1 MIRAATAS
9 LFLALALAAC
19 GGSDGSAPVASQA
32 DIRVANTGPAEV
44 YAGETVTF
52 QITVTNEG
60 PAEATG
66 VTLTHHLD
74 GAPAVG
80 SIACVA
86 TGGAVCPPVLGDA
99 MTLDT
104 LPAGGGLVF
113 IVEVPG
119 EADLIG
125 PITSTMIASAAA
137 DDNHTN
143 NTGEA
148 TTIALDLRSGDY
160 EVYASNGRPYTLTL
174 DFNTMS
180 YAMVGSQVNAAG
192 TITRD
197 TDGVGYVFGTAG
209 TARFRMGQDL
219 IVGGFDFDLS
229 DSTHPYDHGVR
240 PFVAARRFS
249 TDLAALAG
257 TRYNLLGLNL
267 RRNDKME
274 SVVLPS
280 RFGNGV
286 LQSCRAPVPVRVDQC
301 PDQYLWTYALSV
313 VGSDITGVDNVHDD
327 LIHFRLAQAGSSLI
341 LLRAEDAADGTGR
354 HFRVG
359 VAETDG
365 LAGGGFG
372 TSSTRTAWG
381 TTTVSDSAYAFA
393 GAATDGRAIDETA
406 TLTPL
411 SAVAPTG
418 LRRGNRSSDGA
429 AIFVAQNDPLVLML
443 GDAGT
448 PAQGTLDIGL
458 R

>member
-9 LFLALALAAC
+9 LLLALALAAC
-19 GGSDGSAPVASQA
+19 GGSDGSAPAGSNA
-32 DIRVANTGPAEV
+32 DISVVSTSPAEV

-52 QITVTNEG
+52 RITVNNEG
-60 PAEATG
+60 PAAATG
-66 VTLTHHLD
+66 VTLSHHLD

-80 SIACVA
+80 RMTCAA
-86 TGGAVCPPVLGDA
+86 TGGAVCPAVLGDA
-99 MTLDT
+99 MTVDT

-113 IVEVPG
+113 VVEVPG
-119 EADLIG
+119 AADLIG
-125 PITSTMIASAAA
+125 PITSSMIVSAAA
-137 DDNHTN
+137 DDNHAN

-148 TTIALDLRSGDY
+148 TTIAMDLRNGDY

-174 DFNTMS
+174 DFNAMS
-180 YAMVGSQVNAAG
+180 YAMAGAQMSATG

-197 TDGVGYVFGTAG
+197 ADGIGYVFGTGG

-219 IVGGFDFDLS
+219 VVGGFDFNLS
-229 DSTHPYDHGVR
+229 DSTHVYDHGVR

-257 TRYNLLGLNL
+257 TSYNLLGLNL

-313 VGSDITGVDNVHDD
+313 VGSDIKGIDSAHDD
-327 LIHFRLAQAGSSLI
+327 LIRFRLAQAGSALI
-341 LLRAEDAADGTGR
+341 LLRAEDAADATGR

-359 VAETDG
+359 VAETAG
-365 LAGGGFG
+365 LAGGVFG

-381 TTTVSDSAYAFA
+381 ATTVSDTAYAFA
-393 GAATDGRAIDETA
+393 GTATDGSTIDETA
-406 TLTPL
+406 SLTPL
-411 SAVAPTG
+411 TAVAPTG
-418 LRRGNRSSDGA
+418 LRRGNRSTDGA

-443 GDAGT
+443 GEAGT
-448 PAQGTLDIGL
+448 LAQGTMDIGL